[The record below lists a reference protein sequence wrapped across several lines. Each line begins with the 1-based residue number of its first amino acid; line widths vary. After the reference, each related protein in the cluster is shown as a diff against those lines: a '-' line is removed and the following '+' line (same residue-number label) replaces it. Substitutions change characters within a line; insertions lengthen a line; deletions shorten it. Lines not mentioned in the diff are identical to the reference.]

1 MNPESFPAG
10 GRGFEISD
18 QPVVESH
25 RTEINSVA
33 LAPGGFGVG
42 LGDTDDESLFILAR
56 DPRSLFVY
64 RGLDWNKHF
73 SVAEADAMKLHLR
86 VLRDDGSEETTTS
99 FDPSVSF
106 AFVDVTSPGTRYYCE
121 LGIYEGN
128 EWKRV
133 GRSNS
138 AETPAAAISDDFS
151 ADFATLPL
159 HLSFQRLLDIFRT
172 SPARSETLVE
182 AVSKMQTKARALQA
196 SMSPLDWSQLIE
208 TASNSV
214 DTKLGLDL
222 TGIRPPEIAA
232 LLRTVQRDSS
242 RWIMSREKSESWR
255 ELGER
260 FVGSSWSG
268 SSAAGSSSWQS
279 GRGGES

>member
-1 MNPESFPAG
+1 MTSEPFPAG

-64 RGLDWNKHF
+64 RRLDWNKHF
-73 SVAEADAMKLHLR
+73 SVAEADAMKLQLR

-128 EWKRV
+128 EWKSL

-138 AETPAAAISDDFS
+138 AETPAAAMSDDLS

-182 AVSKMQTKARALQA
+182 AVSEMQTKARALQA
-196 SMSPLDWSQLIE
+196 SMSPLDWSRLIE

-214 DTKLGLDL
+214 DTNLGFEL
-222 TGIRPPEIAA
+222 TGIRPSEIAA
-232 LLRTVQRDSS
+232 LLRTVQQDSS
-242 RWIMSREKSESWR
+242 RWVASQEKFERWR
-255 ELGER
+255 KLGER
-260 FVGSSWSG
+260 FGGSSWSP
-268 SSAAGSSSWQS
+268 SSVGGSSSWQS
-279 GRGGES
+279 GDGAKS